1 MNKNQHDR
9 SPPSLA
15 SWISF
20 LVSFL
25 VHLTACLAL
34 AVLLIGGQGNSG
46 NDIVISMSS
55 SSDSET
61 ESLALLEL
69 DSVQPEL
76 TEEINEP
83 VEITTPTLDVDVQVE
98 IDASQVVASDLS
110 AVRQASGVRAGVQD
124 AEEEASQKTEGQSKA
139 QFFGAEASGNRFVF
153 VIDSSGSM
161 RGPRWEAL
169 CVELERALKSLST
182 DQEFFV
188 ISFDSMPHPMFDQPP
203 PQGKFLTAVPRSV
216 RRVRNW
222 LRSLNLGSNT
232 YPASSLAMA
241 LSLQPDAIF
250 LLSDGEI
257 MDNTV
262 NELRTYNRV
271 RSEKGY
277 EVAVPI
283 HTVLLHSVV
292 GFQTLERIA
301 EENDGTFTPVPF
313 GNRD

>member
-1 MNKNQHDR
+1 MNKNPHDR
-9 SPPSLA
+9 NSRSLA
-15 SWISF
+15 PWISF

-25 VHLTACLAL
+25 FHISAGLAL
-34 AVLLIGGQGNSG
+34 AVLLIGGSGNSG
-46 NDIVISMSS
+46 NDLVISMSS
-55 SSDSET
+55 SSESEL
-61 ESLALLEL
+61 EPLALLEL

-76 TEEINEP
+76 AEEITEP
-83 VEITTPTLDVDVQVE
+83 VDITTPTLDTEVQVE
-98 IDASQVVASDLS
+98 IESSQVAASDLS
-110 AVRQASGVRAGVQD
+110 AVRQASGAHTGVQD
-124 AEEEASQKTEGQSKA
+124 NEEQASQKTEGQSKA

-169 CVELERALKSLST
+169 CVELERALKGLSS

-188 ISFDSMPHPMFDQPP
+188 ISFDSMPHPMFDEPP
-203 PQGKFLTAVPRSV
+203 PQGKFLTAVPRSI

-222 LRSLNLGSNT
+222 IRSIDLGSNT

-262 NELRTYNRV
+262 LELRTYNRV
-271 RSEKGY
+271 RSESGY
-277 EVAVPI
+277 AVAVPI

-301 EENDGTFTPVPF
+301 DENDGTFTPVPF